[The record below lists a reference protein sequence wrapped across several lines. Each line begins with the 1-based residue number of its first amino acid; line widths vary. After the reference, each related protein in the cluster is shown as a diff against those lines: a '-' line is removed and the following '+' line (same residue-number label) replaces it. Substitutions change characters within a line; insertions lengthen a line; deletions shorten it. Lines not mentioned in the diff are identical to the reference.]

1 MSIRTGIAGW
11 IYPNWRGTFYPKGL
25 AQKKEL
31 GYAAERLSAIEING
45 TFYSMKKPADFAKW
59 SGEVPEDFIFTLKGP
74 RFITH
79 IKKLKDVETAAANFF
94 ASGPL
99 RLEKKLGA
107 ILWQFPPQLSYMP
120 ERFEPFL
127 ELLPKDFVQAARLGE
142 RHNDKLKV
150 PPWLEVPENRPLRHA
165 IEVRHESFLCEEFLQ
180 LLRKQN
186 VALVIADSAG
196 RYPAAE
202 DITADFVYIRLHGS
216 KELYASGYDEKELQN
231 WAAKI
236 RLWHTGKQPAE
247 GNRVSQLKPASAKSR
262 DVFVF
267 FDNDAKI
274 HAPFNA
280 MRLAE
285 LLDVH
290 PSGGAL

>member
-31 GYAAERLSAIEING
+31 EYAASQVTAIEING

-59 SGEVPEDFIFTLKGP
+59 SGEVPEDFVFTLKGP

-94 ASGPL
+94 ASGVL
-99 RLEKKLGA
+99 RLEEKLGA

-120 ERFEPFL
+120 ERFASFL
-127 ELLPKDFVQAARLGE
+127 ELLPKDFAAAAKLGAK
-142 RHNDKLKV
+142 HNDKLKV
-150 PPWLEVPENRPLRHA
+150 PAWLEVPKNRPLRHA
-165 IEVRHESFLCEEFLQ
+165 VEVRHDSFLCEDFMQ
-180 LLRKQN
+180 LLRKHN

-216 KELYASGYDEKELQN
+216 EELYASGYEEADLQT

-236 RLWHTGKQPAE
+236 RQWHAGKQPAE
-247 GNRVSQLKPASAKSR
+247 GKRISKDKLPAAERR

-280 MRLAE
+280 QRLAE
-285 LLDVH
+285 ILKV
-290 PSGGAL
+290 GK